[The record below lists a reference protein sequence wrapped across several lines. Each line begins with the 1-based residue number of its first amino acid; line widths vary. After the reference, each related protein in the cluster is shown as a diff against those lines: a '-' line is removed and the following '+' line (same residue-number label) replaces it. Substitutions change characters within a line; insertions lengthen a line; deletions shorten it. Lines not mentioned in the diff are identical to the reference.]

1 MFFLVFIYYKFLNF
15 DRFNFMCVCFWYDFF
30 RPRLDKSP
38 SDDCTNDSIDDH
50 EEEFYYTEVELG
62 AASSPP
68 TLSHRDMAR
77 PPHEGKGC
85 APNKMIIICTIRI
98 TTISRVRC
106 LICEWS
112 LTVIFCFVFG
122 LSSLNID
129 PEYQKTLIIPRPGS
143 ACPMNIPSG
152 TTVNWPFASLNGQV
166 RNVWFRERK

>member
-1 MFFLVFIYYKFLNF
+1 MY
-15 DRFNFMCVCFWYDFF
+15 VCCYEFF
-30 RPRLDKSP
+30 RPRLDKSL

-98 TTISRVRC
+98 ITNFSRVRC
-106 LICEWS
+106 LICEML
-112 LTVIFCFVFG
+112 LTVIFVLFLVY
-122 LSSLNID
+122 LH
-129 PEYQKTLIIPRPGS
+129 
-143 ACPMNIPSG
+143 
-152 TTVNWPFASLNGQV
+152 
-166 RNVWFRERK
+166 